1 MSREAFANEVIN
13 SLENAVRGRQILIV
27 GPPYSGRSKI
37 LDILAHEISN
47 RQRNWIAFSS
57 GSANALFS
65 HSFYERLVATL
76 KRGGCL
82 DPEFNL
88 GNKPSSLTSFFIR
101 MDNAL
106 YKENIRHLVI
116 LVDNLDEEL
125 MSLEDIANILS
136 TVRGFYTEWNEIE
149 INIHFV
155 FVGKVNLHNLLKLYK
170 GADGASWPLLQGKT
184 VFNIPPL
191 TTDEVRNELLQTASR
206 HDRSLD
212 LYANYLFELTCGDV
226 LTLSNTLKMIDDRKV
241 SCHVLFDAAENL
253 ITNSEWIKIIEK
265 RMRNLSTEAIDI
277 VTYKLSGQF
286 ISLLDRELKQEII
299 LSGLMRTDDKSFM
312 VVTNP
317 VIERTL
323 RKHWQNWFP
332 GRSDNVFSDISELI
346 PPIFTLNKKAFELIS
361 EIEMLLRNTVVVRLG
376 VHTSDSK
383 KHLLSGLNYE
393 FNNYNELKEDQYMRS
408 KDWRHKVGKS
418 RFVDAHAALISYTD
432 TKDILGLID
441 YLISVNDQVVSSL
454 KLLRDKLSGLKEI
467 RDAVMHGQVINEQS
481 VENLIDIYND
491 LNNSLLLKI
500 E

>member
-37 LDILAHEISN
+37 LDILAHEIAN

-65 HSFYERLVATL
+65 QGFYERLVAIL
-76 KRGGCL
+76 KKGGCV
-82 DPEFNL
+82 DPEFHL

-101 MDNAL
+101 VDNAL

-116 LVDNLDEEL
+116 LVDDLDEEL
-125 MSLEDIANILS
+125 MSLEEIANILS

-184 VFNIPPL
+184 VFHIPPL
-191 TTDEVRNELLQTASR
+191 TIDEVRGELLQFESR
-206 HDRSLD
+206 HNRSLD
-212 LYANYLFELTCGDV
+212 LYASYLFELTQGDV
-226 LTLSNTLKMIDDRKV
+226 STLSSILRIANSKKI
-241 SCHVLFDAAENL
+241 SCHIFFDAAENL
-253 ITNSEWIKIIEK
+253 ITDSEWVKLIEK
-265 RMRNLSTEAIDI
+265 RAKSLSAEAIDVI
-277 VTYKLSGQF
+277 AFILRGQL
-286 ISLLDRELKQEII
+286 ISLSDRELKQELLLNGLTRSANTSLII
-299 LSGLMRTDDKSFM
+299 L
-312 VVTNP
+312 TNP

-323 RKHWQNWFP
+323 RKHWQKWFP
-332 GRSDNVFSDISELI
+332 QRSDKVFGDVSELI
-346 PPIFTLNKKAFELIS
+346 PPIFTLNNKAFELIS
-361 EIEMLLRNTVVVRLG
+361 EIEMLLRNIAVVRLG
-376 VHTSDSK
+376 VNTTDAE
-383 KHLLSGLNYE
+383 KHFLSGLNYE
-393 FNNYNELKEDQYMRS
+393 LNNYTGLKEDQYLRS

-418 RFVDAHAALISYTD
+418 RYVDAHAALISYTD
-432 TKDILGLID
+432 TKDLLNLID
-441 YLISVNDQVVSSL
+441 YLINENDQVVSSL
-454 KLLRDKLSGLKEI
+454 KPVRAKLNGLKEI

-481 VENLIDIYND
+481 VDNLIDIYND